1 MKPVS
6 VKNLIVPSLSLF
18 TSFGTLICCALPSLF
33 VAIGA
38 GAVLAGL
45 ISNFPLLIVLSKYKT
60 ILFIISGTL
69 IIFSGFLL
77 WYNRNAPCPA
87 DPIKAKACNRLRKGS
102 LLIYFFSLLIYSIGF
117 FFAFII
123 TLFL

>member
-1 MKPVS
+1 MKPLS

-60 ILFIISGTL
+60 ILFTISGIL
-69 IIFSGFLL
+69 IVFSGGLL

-102 LLIYFFSLLIYSIGF
+102 LFIYFASLLIYSIGF

>member
-1 MKPVS
+1 MKPLS

-60 ILFIISGTL
+60 ILFTISGIL
-69 IIFSGFLL
+69 IVFSGGLL
-77 WYNRNAPCPA
+77 WFNRNAPCPA
-87 DPIKAKACNRLRKGS
+87 DPIKAKTCNRLRKGS
-102 LLIYFFSLLIYSIGF
+102 LFIYFSSMLIYSIGF

>member
-1 MKPVS
+1 MKPLS

-60 ILFIISGTL
+60 ILFTISGIL
-69 IIFSGFLL
+69 IVFSGVLL

>member
-1 MKPVS
+1 MKPLS

-60 ILFIISGTL
+60 ILFTISGIL
-69 IIFSGFLL
+69 IVFSGGLL

-102 LLIYFFSLLIYSIGF
+102 LFIYFASLLIYAIGF

-123 TLFL
+123 TSFF

>member
-1 MKPVS
+1 MKPLS

-60 ILFIISGTL
+60 ILFTISGIL
-69 IIFSGFLL
+69 IVFSGILL

-87 DPIKAKACNRLRKGS
+87 DPMKAKACNRLRKGS
-102 LLIYFFSLLIYSIGF
+102 LFIYFASLLIYSIGF

-123 TLFL
+123 TSFF